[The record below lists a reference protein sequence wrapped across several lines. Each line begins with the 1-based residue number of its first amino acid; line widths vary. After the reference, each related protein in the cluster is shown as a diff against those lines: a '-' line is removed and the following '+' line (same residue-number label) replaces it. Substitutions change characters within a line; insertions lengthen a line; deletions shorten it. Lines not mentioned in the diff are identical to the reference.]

1 MKNLLVTTALVTL
14 LAAGPALAQDTK
26 TPAAGADATVT
37 TDTTVTTD
45 AAPAAPSAEVTTQ
58 TEAAPAAE
66 VTTGTEAAPAAGAT
80 TDTQVTALT
89 TPEITAPEG
98 FVRQDVVLTA
108 DELIGA
114 TIYDANGDSIGNV
127 SDLVFDAS
135 GAVEA
140 TVPGT
145 EAAPADA
152 MAPADG
158 MAADPAVTADATANA
173 DANAAASVTPET
185 ITHAVVDVG
194 GFLGMGQH
202 RSAVPVSDLTV
213 YTNDS
218 ETRVYLPWTREQIE
232 ALPVYDENDPAT
244 LGATTSTM
252 AN

>member
-37 TDTTVTTD
+37 TDTTVTTE
-45 AAPAAPSAEVTTQ
+45 AAPAAPAAEVTTQ

-66 VTTGTEAAPAAGAT
+66 VTTDA
-80 TDTQVTALT
+80 QVTAPAM
-89 TPEITAPEG
+89 PEITAPEG

-108 DELIGA
+108 DDLIGA

-127 SDLVFDAS
+127 SDLVFDSSA
-135 GAVEA
+135 AVET

-152 MAPADG
+152 MQPVDG
-158 MAADPAVTADATANA
+158 MAADPAAPADAMAEQPAAEA
-173 DANAAASVTPET
+173 DAAASMTPQT

-244 LGATTSTM
+244 LGATTSIM

>member
-37 TDTTVTTD
+37 TDTTVTTE
-45 AAPAAPSAEVTTQ
+45 AAPAAPAAEVTTQ

-66 VTTGTEAAPAAGAT
+66 VTTDA
-80 TDTQVTALT
+80 QVTAPAM
-89 TPEITAPEG
+89 PEINAPEG

-108 DELIGA
+108 DDLIGA

-127 SDLVFDAS
+127 SDLVFDSSA
-135 GAVEA
+135 AVET

-152 MAPADG
+152 MQPADG
-158 MAADPAVTADATANA
+158 MAADPAASADAAVTADPAAPAAEA
-173 DANAAASVTPET
+173 DAAASMTPQT